1 MQGSTKTRFSPS
13 IWFDLGVLCATI
25 LFCAAAP
32 SLARA
37 ETVVLRNGQR
47 LAVTGYERLGDTMH
61 LQVNG
66 GAVDVPASQVV
77 AIEPEE
83 SFAAVKPPP
92 EPTLEESIR
101 DVAGRNQLDPDF
113 VASVIAVESGFD
125 PRAISKKNARGLM
138 QLVPGTSARLEI
150 RDVFDPRQNLDGGA
164 RYLRELLDRYG
175 QNTALA
181 LAAYNAGPGHVDR
194 ERGIPS
200 IRETR
205 DYVARVLREWRRR
218 KASVEKE
225 KSNRLVPAETSSRTK
240 ATKNY

>member
-1 MQGSTKTRFSPS
+1 MTAKHS
-13 IWFDLGVLCATI
+13 IARSCTPGMFLTL
-25 LFCAAAP
+25 LFLAAP
-32 SLARA
+32 AAISA
-37 ETVVLRNGQR
+37 ETIVLRNGQR
-47 LAVTGYERLGDTMH
+47 LAVTGYERRGDTMR

-66 GAVDVPASQVV
+66 GAVDVPSSQVV
-77 AIEPEE
+77 SIEPEE
-83 SFAAVKPPP
+83 IFTAVKPLP

-113 VASVIAVESGFD
+113 VASVISVESGFN
-125 PRAISKKNARGLM
+125 PRAVSKKNARGLM
-138 QLVPGTSARLEI
+138 QLVPGTSARLEVK
-150 RDVFDPRQNLDGGA
+150 DVFDPRQNLDGGA

-181 LAAYNAGPGHVDR
+181 LAAYNAGPGRVDR

-218 KASVEKE
+218 KANAEKE
-225 KSNRLVPAETSSRTK
+225 KSNRMVPAETSPRTK